1 MTRLPKRLLLKNKK
15 NVARTPPAVA
25 QGHHIYERSLRWV
38 VTIPALVT
46 AAENSKAVAAAL
58 KSIPFS
64 AQKPE
69 GLDVLG
75 SKK

>member
-1 MTRLPKRLLLKNKK
+1 MSFVP
-15 NVARTPPAVA
+15 VA
-25 QGHHIYERSLRWV
+25 QEK
-38 VTIPALVT
+38 
-46 AAENSKAVAAAL
+46 NSKNVAAAL